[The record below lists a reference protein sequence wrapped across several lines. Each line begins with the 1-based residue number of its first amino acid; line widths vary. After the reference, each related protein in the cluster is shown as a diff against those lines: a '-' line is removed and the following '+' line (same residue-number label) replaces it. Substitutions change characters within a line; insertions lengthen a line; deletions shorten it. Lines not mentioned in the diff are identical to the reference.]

1 MSAYVKLMKRVD
13 TLENELRQIR
23 GQVYTLQC
31 IILKTVSV
39 SMPLANEMLLQL
51 VGSTAAQAPSDAG
64 CETFAASSSLP
75 QTAALLDV
83 PFPPSPAAAEREAYE
98 Y

>member
-1 MSAYVKLMKRVD
+1 MSAYIKLMKRVD

-23 GQVYTLQC
+23 GQLYTLQC
-31 IILKTVSV
+31 MMLRTVSV
-39 SMPLANEMLLQL
+39 SMPLANETPLLSED
-51 VGSTAAQAPSDAG
+51 STAAQEPSVVS
-64 CETFAASSSLP
+64 CETSAASLSLP

-83 PFPPSPAAAEREAYE
+83 PFPPSPAAAERAAYE